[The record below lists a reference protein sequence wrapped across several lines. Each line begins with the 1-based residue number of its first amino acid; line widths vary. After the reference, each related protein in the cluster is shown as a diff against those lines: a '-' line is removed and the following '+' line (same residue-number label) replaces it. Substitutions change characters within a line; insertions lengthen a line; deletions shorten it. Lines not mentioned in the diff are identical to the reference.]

1 MSSNKYFILK
11 GSNHSFYTSPIM
23 FWIIFIIVISAQI
36 PGLWKFRLPWYRR
49 TVNRIKRKKTHPS
62 SIVEISFNDVI
73 QKTGVAENT
82 TSPEWNESFL
92 MFVSIFIR
100 IFISYSF
107 ADIFVYQIV
116 FSTAIE
122 SWHCHQNQSWWYLY
136 WQSWNKSRRINRQ
149 EWER

>member
-1 MSSNKYFILK
+1 MC
-11 GSNHSFYTSPIM
+11 
-23 FWIIFIIVISAQI
+23 IIVISAQI

-92 MFVSIFIR
+92 MFVFIFIC

-122 SWHCHQNQSWWYLY
+122 S
-136 WQSWNKSRRINRQ
+136 
-149 EWER
+149 